1 MQNVAPYLTF
11 LSNTVRACL
20 FNILTKQPTQAAG
33 KKIVPKFILVHE
45 FTVANEKKMLK
56 MISASVVI

>member
-20 FNILTKQPTQAAG
+20 FNILKKQPTQVAG

-45 FTVANEKKMLK
+45 FTVANEKKNAKNDLC
-56 MISASVVI
+56 

>member
-33 KKIVPKFILVHE
+33 KKIVPKFI
-45 FTVANEKKMLK
+45 TVANEKKMLK